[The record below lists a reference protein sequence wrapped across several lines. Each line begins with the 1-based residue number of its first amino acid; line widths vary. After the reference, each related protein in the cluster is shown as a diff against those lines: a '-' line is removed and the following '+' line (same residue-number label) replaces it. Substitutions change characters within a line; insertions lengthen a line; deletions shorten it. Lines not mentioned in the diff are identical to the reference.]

1 VSVAGS
7 GEGRSAETVRVGLIQ
22 MCSNEDREA
31 NVERA
36 ERMCREAA
44 SRGASL
50 VLLPENFAYLAREG
64 LVVPC
69 AEPLDGPLVTRFSA
83 LGRECGIDLL
93 LGSIPEA
100 TEDARVHR
108 NTSVLI
114 GRTGETLAVYRKIHL
129 FDVDLPGLSLRES
142 DAVEAGREVVTA
154 DLPWGRLGLSICY
167 DLRFPELFRVLR
179 GREATVVVV
188 PAAFTAATGPDHWEL
203 LLRAR
208 AVENQVFVLAP
219 AQWGHHGGD
228 RRSHGHSM
236 AVDPWGRILAEL
248 PEGEEVLL
256 ADLDPGRLEEVRGR
270 IPCGPNAR
278 RWLLEG
284 RERE

>member
-1 VSVAGS
+1 MDSPRAG
-7 GEGRSAETVRVGLIQ
+7 ARVGLVQ
-22 MCSNEDREA
+22 MCSNENREA
-31 NVERA
+31 NLERA

-44 SRGASL
+44 AGGAEL

-69 AEPLDGPLVTRFSA
+69 AESLDGSLLSRFA
-83 LGRECGIDLL
+83 GLARECGVDLL

-100 TEDARVHR
+100 TSDPRVHR
-108 NTSVLI
+108 NTSVLLA
-114 GRTGETLAVYRKIHL
+114 RTGETLAVYRKIHL

-154 DLPWGRLGLSICY
+154 DLSWGRLGLSVCY
-167 DLRFPELFRVLR
+167 DLRFPELYRVLR
-179 GREATVVVV
+179 AREATVFAV

-228 RRSHGHSM
+228 RRSHGHSL
-236 AVDPWGRILAEL
+236 VIDPWGRVLAEL
-248 PEGEEVLL
+248 PEGEGVLMAEL
-256 ADLDPGRLEEVRGR
+256 DLGRVLEVRRR

-278 RWLLEG
+278 PWLLAG
-284 RERE
+284 RQRGPDSSG

>member
-1 VSVAGS
+1 
-7 GEGRSAETVRVGLIQ
+7 VGLVQ

-31 NVERA
+31 NLERA
-36 ERMCREAA
+36 ERLCREAA
-44 SRGASL
+44 AGGAEL

-69 AEPLDGPLVTRFSA
+69 AEPLDGPLVSRFAA
-83 LGRECGIDLL
+83 LARECGADLL

-100 TEDARVHR
+100 TDSPGVHR
-108 NTSVLI
+108 NTSVLV
-114 GRTGETLAVYRKIHL
+114 GRGGEVLAVYRKIHL

-142 DAVEAGREVVTA
+142 DAVEAGREVVSA
-154 DLPWGRLGLSICY
+154 DLPWCRLGLSVCY
-167 DLRFPELFRVLR
+167 DLRFPELYRALR
-179 GREATVVVV
+179 GREVTVVAV

-228 RRSHGHSM
+228 RRSHGHSL
-236 AVDPWGRILAEL
+236 VLDPWGRVLAEL
-248 PEGEEVLL
+248 PEGEGVLL
-256 ADLDPGRLEEVRGR
+256 ANLDLQRVPEVRRR

-278 RWLLEG
+278 PWLLEG
-284 RERE
+284 KHRASP